1 VRLRAGPTVL
11 VAFVLAAAA
20 GCSSGSSNTAARSAP
35 ATSAPASHHAAQPA
49 LAAPKASPK
58 QLRAKFEQLLGQHA
72 LLAVR
77 SMRSVLSSPAELQ
90 QAATAAIQ
98 ENTDALS
105 LLVASAYGGA
115 QSDRFKALWQK
126 HIADL
131 LAYAKGAGGNDAAA
145 KQAARDALVADG
157 EAYGAWLA
165 DASKGRVSRR
175 DAVAGVRMHVE
186 ELMRQ
191 IDAYAA
197 RDYATAYRIEREAY
211 EHMFTAGAAL
221 AKGSVTP
228 ELAVGLDTPPEKLR
242 SAFAMLLG
250 EHMELVIDAQRA
262 TFAGAP
268 EFQAAA
274 AQVNANTATIT
285 KAMGTIVGPKKAEE
299 FQSAWAHHVEGL
311 MDHSAAVAAEDK
323 AARAAAEKDL
333 DGGANRLALFF
344 SDIVQNELP
353 VEPLTAAITM
363 HDTHLIAQVDA
374 FAAHDYGRAQQ
385 VEREGYEQMLS
396 VANTLVGAIQKT
408 VKPGLPKG
416 GSQTGAGGTAHRH
429 RG

>member
-1 VRLRAGPTVL
+1 MRAGPTVL

-20 GCSSGSSNTAARSAP
+20 GCSSGSSSSSNTAARSAP
-35 ATSAPASHHAAQPA
+35 TTTAAASHHATAPA
-49 LAAPKASPK
+49 AAPKASPK

-77 SMRSVLSSPAELQ
+77 SMRSVVSSPAELQ
-90 QAATAAIQ
+90 QAAAAAIQ
-98 ENTDALS
+98 ENTDELS
-105 LLVASAYGGA
+105 RLVASAYGGA
-115 QSDRFKALWQK
+115 QSDRFMRLWQK
-126 HIADL
+126 HVADL
-131 LAYAKGAGGNDAAA
+131 VAYAKGAGGNDAAA
-145 KQAARDALVADG
+145 KQAARAALAADG

-165 DASKGRVSRR
+165 TASKGRVSKG
-175 DAVAGVRMHVE
+175 DAAAGVRMHVE
-186 ELMRQ
+186 DLMKQ
-191 IDAYAA
+191 VDAYAA
-197 RDYATAYRIEREAY
+197 RDYARAYRIEREAY
-211 EHMFTAGAAL
+211 EHMFTAGGAL
-221 AKGSVTP
+221 AKGSLTP
-228 ELAVGLDTPPEKLR
+228 ELAVGFDAPPEKLR

-274 AQVNANTATIT
+274 AQINANTAMIT
-285 KAMGTIVGPKKAEE
+285 KAMGTIVGARKAKE

-311 MDHSAAVAAEDK
+311 MDHSAAVAGEDEAAE
-323 AARAAAEKDL
+323 AAAEKDL

-363 HDTHLIAQVDA
+363 HDTHLIDHVDA
-374 FAAHDYGRAQQ
+374 FAAQDYGRAQQ
-385 VEREGYEQMLS
+385 LEREGYEQMLS

-408 VKPGLPKG
+408 VRPGLPVG
-416 GSQTGAGGTAHRH
+416 GSQTGAGGTAHH
-429 RG
+429 HG